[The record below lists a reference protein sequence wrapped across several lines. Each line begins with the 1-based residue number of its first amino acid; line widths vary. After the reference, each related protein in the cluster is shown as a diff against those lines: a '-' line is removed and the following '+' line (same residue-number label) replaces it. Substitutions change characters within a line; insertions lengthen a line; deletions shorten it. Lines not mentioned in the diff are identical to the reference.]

1 MPDAPESWVLD
12 TSALLCLKAE
22 EPGAG
27 EVDRILRRHGGEGR
41 VFVSFISMME
51 FYYVIH
57 RELGEVEA
65 RRGYLQ
71 LKQLPI
77 HIIESDE
84 ELGLAAA
91 RLKSAGRLSV
101 ADAWVAATAER
112 PGAIL
117 VHKDPEFESLAR
129 HVRLHPLPYKPGK
142 GGS

>member
-1 MPDAPESWVLD
+1 MPRALESWVLD
-12 TSALLCLKAE
+12 TSALLCLRCE

-27 EVDRILRRHGGEGR
+27 EVERILRRHGGRGG

-57 RELGEVEA
+57 RALGEVEA
-65 RRGYLQ
+65 RRGYLE
-71 LKQLPI
+71 LKQLPV
-77 HIIESDE
+77 HVIESDE

-91 RLKSAGRLSV
+91 RLKSVGRLSV

-112 PGAIL
+112 LGAAL
-117 VHKDPEFESLAR
+117 VHKDPEFESLAS
-129 HVRLHPLPYKPGK
+129 HVRLEPLPYKRGR

>member
-1 MPDAPESWVLD
+1 MQDKPESWVLD
-12 TSALLCLKAE
+12 TSALLCLRGE
-22 EPGAG
+22 ETGAD
-27 EVDRILRRHGGEGR
+27 EVDRILRRHGGKGR

-57 RELGEVEA
+57 RELGEIEA

-77 HIIESDE
+77 HVMESDE

-91 RLKSAGRLSV
+91 RLKSVGRLSV

-112 PGAIL
+112 LGSVL

-129 HVRLHPLPYKPGK
+129 HVRLHPLPY
-142 GGS
+142 